1 MLRAVI
7 FDFDGVVSDS
17 EMLHYKALN
26 QVFADYGVDVPKEV
40 HWQKYLGYS
49 DLENVIAVSRDYDMN
64 LTQDQVKEIVRQKG
78 VIFDELAANETTII
92 AGVTEFIDML
102 KSNGIRMAVCSG
114 ALLSDIEVMLK
125 DSDLA
130 PAFETIV
137 AADHV
142 TKGKPDPEG
151 FLLALELLNESC
163 DDKILP
169 AQCIVIE
176 DSHWGLE
183 AAAAAGMHRIAV
195 TNTYPATQ
203 LAPFAEKVVE
213 NLNELTIEH
222 LRHLCGG

>member
-17 EMLHYKALN
+17 ELLHYKALN
-26 QVFADYGVDVPKEV
+26 QVFIEYGVDVPKEV
-40 HWQKYLGYS
+40 HWEKYLGYS

-64 LTQDQVKEIVRQKG
+64 FTEDQIPEIVRKKG
-78 VIFDELAANETTII
+78 EIFDELAAKETTII
-92 AGVTEFIDML
+92 DGAPQFIDML

-114 ALLSDIEVMLK
+114 ALLSDIEIMLK

-151 FLLALELLNESC
+151 FLLALSRLNENSN
-163 DDKILP
+163 DNILP
-169 AQCIVIE
+169 AQCIVVE

-183 AAAAAGMHRIAV
+183 AAAAAGMHPIAV
-195 TNTYPATQ
+195 TNTYPASQ
-203 LAPFAEKVVE
+203 LEKYAEKITE
-213 NLNELTIEH
+213 NLSDLTIED
-222 LRHLCGG
+222 LCGLCF

>member
-17 EMLHYKALN
+17 ELLHYKALN
-26 QVFADYGVDVPKEV
+26 QVFIEYGVDVPKEV
-40 HWQKYLGYS
+40 HWEKYLGYS

-64 LTQDQVKEIVRQKG
+64 FTEDQIPEIVRKKG
-78 VIFDELAANETTII
+78 EIFDELAAKETTII
-92 AGVTEFIDML
+92 DGAPQFIDML

-114 ALLSDIEVMLK
+114 VLLSDIEIMLK

-151 FLLALELLNESC
+151 FLLALSRLNENSN
-163 DDKILP
+163 DNILP
-169 AQCIVIE
+169 AQCIVVE

-183 AAAAAGMHRIAV
+183 AAAAAGMHPIAV
-195 TNTYPATQ
+195 TNTYPASQ
-203 LAPFAEKVVE
+203 LEKYAEKITE
-213 NLNELTIEH
+213 NLSDLTIED
-222 LRHLCGG
+222 LCGLCF